1 MHDHAP
7 PREQPPSRRAPAGPM
22 GSEIYENLLSRILS
36 LEVAPGDRITIDA
49 VAREF
54 GVSQTPIR
62 EALHRLESEGVVV
75 RTHLA
80 GYRVAAPMAR
90 EEFEQLVEMR
100 LLLEPA
106 VAHRAAERATPDVVA
121 AMRAL
126 NEHMAEGA
134 AGGAG
139 SAYALFARLDAE
151 LHDEIAAAGGNQ
163 VIRTALARLHT
174 HVRLFRL
181 SYNVEITSQALVE
194 HDAVL
199 RAIGTG
205 DGPGAAQAMHRHVSA
220 SAERFRRSFTEA
232 TADRRR

>member
-1 MHDHAP
+1 MQDHLPA
-7 PREQPPSRRAPAGPM
+7 REARGARRPSSGPM
-22 GSEIYENLLSRILS
+22 GSEIYESLLSRILS

-62 EALHRLESEGVVV
+62 EALHRLENEGVVV

-80 GYRVAAPMAR
+80 GYRVAPPMTR

-106 VAHRAAERATPDVVA
+106 VARRAAARATPDLVA
-121 AMRAL
+121 EMREL
-126 NEHMAEGA
+126 NAQMAAPA

-151 LHDEIAAAGGNQ
+151 LHDEIAAVSGNQ

-181 SYNVEITSQALVE
+181 SYNVEITTQALVE

-199 RAIGTG
+199 RAIAAG
-205 DGPGAAQAMHRHVSA
+205 DGDGAAEAMTRHIAA
-220 SAERFRRSFTEA
+220 SSERFRRSFTESA
-232 TADRRR
+232 GARA